1 MAVERKNEQAGQAG
15 RLLLNRLLTKGT
27 WVIPQEIT
35 NLVSSW
41 NSCRDATVNTM
52 VGIQQAGRR
61 KWTAFKSE
69 EEEEGGGRRKEESKN
84 VYVYRIPFAPAMR
97 LYALVYLFSRGRD
110 ARNKRGWPNS
120 TKFLQTV
127 HTHTVE
133 KIDNI
138 IERYVRPNS
147 FTLSNE
153 FKLIFL
159 YMKSFNCYLFFIHH
173 SNFILTDFRLIKD

>member
-1 MAVERKNEQAGQAG
+1 M
-15 RLLLNRLLTKGT
+15 
-27 WVIPQEIT
+27 IPQEIT

-97 LYALVYLFSRGRD
+97 LCALVYLFSGGRD

-138 IERYVRPNS
+138 IERYVCPNS

-159 YMKSFNCYLFFIHH
+159 YMKSFNCYPFYPSFELY
-173 SNFILTDFRLIKD
+173 SNRFPLEDQGLKIKRKRSDVTDSIFSLNKFK